1 MSTGNGDGYVGQALK
16 RREDPRFITGRG
28 TYVEDITRPGVL
40 HAAIV
45 RSPEAH
51 ARITSIDTSAAADR
65 PGIVGVFTGDD
76 LALESPLPMA
86 WVPPGVEVNAPEH
99 WPLARGKVAYVGQ
112 AVAVVVGDDKYAVV
126 DAAEDVIVDYDPLP
140 VVVDME
146 KALEDGAALVH
157 EELGTNKTHEWSLGG
172 GDVDKGF
179 ADADVV
185 IERRIVNHRTAGAP
199 IEPRAAMAEWHAD
212 RVTLWTT
219 TQIPHILRLQLA
231 VMLGIAED
239 RIRVVAPDV
248 GGGFGTKLNVYGEE
262 ALLVWLTRKLNRP
275 VKWTETRSEHMA
287 TTIHGR
293 DQIEYVKL
301 GAKSDG
307 TLTAI
312 HTRLLQDCGAY
323 FQLLTPYI
331 PCFTAFVMSGCYA
344 IPNVKTD
351 ITGVFTNKFATD
363 ATRGAG
369 RPEAT
374 HLIEVMM
381 DQLAAELDMDR
392 LELRRKN
399 FIPKEDFPAEVAL
412 GVVYDSGDYHGT
424 LDKLLGHVNLDE
436 FRREQA
442 ELRERG
448 VYRGIGFSTYV
459 EICGLA
465 PSRAVGPQTLG
476 LQAAFYESAVV
487 RVHPSGAVTVFSGAS
502 PHGQG
507 LDTSMAQIAAD
518 RLGVSPEQVEV
529 VHGDTGTGPWGWGT
543 YGSRSLSVGGEAVAR
558 AAEKV
563 QDKAKRICAAMLE
576 AAPEDI
582 ELSGG
587 RFQVRGSP
595 DKSMSMADIA
605 GAAYIPPQ
613 ELPTDIEPGLEEVSF
628 YDPENF
634 VWPFGAHACIVEVDA
649 ETGKV
654 DVIRYVAV
662 DDCGRPINPK
672 LIDGQVHGGVAHG
685 LAQALFEQVVY
696 DDEGQLVTGSF
707 VDYALPTS
715 SDLPSFETDRQ
726 ETPSPVNSLGVKGV
740 GEAGTIASSPTVV
753 NAVVDALRP
762 LGVDF
767 INMPLTPMRVWQAI
781 HGDGPRPT
789 EQGREL
795 DEHGGGA
802 AGSGPTTPG
811 EGGAQ

>member
-1 MSTGNGDGYVGQALK
+1 MSIGNGGGYVGQALK

-28 TYVEDITRPGVL
+28 TYVEDITRPGTL

-51 ARITSIDTSAAADR
+51 ARIVSIDTSAAAER
-65 PGIVGVFTGDD
+65 PGILGVYTGDD
-76 LALESPLPMA
+76 LDLEGPLPMA

-99 WPLARGKVAYVGQ
+99 WPLARGKVCHVGQ

-126 DAAEDVIVDYDPLP
+126 DAAEDVIVEYDPLP

-146 KALEDGAALVH
+146 KALEDGAPLVH
-157 EELGTNKTHEWSLGG
+157 DDLGTNKTHEWSLAG
-172 GDVDKGF
+172 GDVDQGF
-179 ADADVV
+179 AEAEVV

-199 IEPRAAMAEWHAD
+199 IEPRAALAEWHGD

-239 RIRVVAPDV
+239 RLRVIAPDV

-301 GAKSDG
+301 GAKRDG

-312 HTRLLQDCGAY
+312 HARVLQDCGAY

-374 HLIEVMM
+374 HLIEVVM

-399 FIPKEDFPAEVAL
+399 FIKKEDFPAEVAL
-412 GVVYDSGDYHGT
+412 GVVYDSGDYEGT
-424 LDKLLGHVNLDE
+424 LDKLLGHVNVEE
-436 FRREQA
+436 FRREQG

-448 VYRGIGFSTYV
+448 IYRGIGFSTYV

-487 RVHPSGAVTVFSGAS
+487 RVHPSGAITVFSGAS

-507 LDTSMAQIAAD
+507 LDTSMAQIVAD
-518 RLGVSPEQVEV
+518 KLGVSPDQIEV
-529 VHGDTGTGPWGWGT
+529 VHGDTGSGPWGWGT

-558 AAEKV
+558 AADKV

-582 ELSGG
+582 ELSGE

-595 DKSMSMADIA
+595 DKAMTLAEVA

-613 ELPTDIEPGLEEVSF
+613 ELPTDIEPGLEETSF

-662 DDCGRPINPK
+662 DDCGRAINPK
-672 LIDGQVHGGVAHG
+672 LIEGQVHGGVAHG

-762 LGVDF
+762 MGVDF
-767 INMPLTPMRVWQAI
+767 INMPLTPMRVWQAM
-781 HGDGPRPT
+781 HGDGPART
-789 EQGREL
+789 EQGRAL
-795 DEHGGGA
+795 DQHGGGA
-802 AGSGPTTPG
+802 AGSGPTSPE
-811 EGGAQ
+811 EGGAP

>member
-1 MSTGNGDGYVGQALK
+1 MSIGNGDGYVGQALK

-28 TYVEDITRPGVL
+28 TFVEDVIRPGTL

-51 ARITSIDTSAAADR
+51 ARISSIDTSAAAGR
-65 PGIVGVFTGDD
+65 PGILGVYTGDD
-76 LALESPLPMA
+76 LDLEGPLPMA
-86 WVPPGVEVNAPEH
+86 WVPPGVEVKAAEH
-99 WPLARGKVAYVGQ
+99 WPLARGKVGYVGQ

-126 DAAEDVIVDYDPLP
+126 DAAEDVVVEYDPLP

-146 KALEDGAALVH
+146 KALEEGAPLVH
-157 EELGTNKTHEWSLGG
+157 EELGTNKTHEWTLAG
-172 GDVDKGF
+172 GDVEQGF
-179 ADADVV
+179 AEADVV

-199 IEPRAAMAEWHAD
+199 IEPRAALAEWHAD

-239 RIRVVAPDV
+239 RIRVIAPDV

-287 TTIHGR
+287 STIHGR
-293 DQIEYVKL
+293 DQIDYVKL
-301 GAKSDG
+301 GAKRDG

-312 HTRLLQDCGAY
+312 HARVLQDCGAY

-331 PCFTAFVMSGCYA
+331 PCFTAFVMSGCYR

-412 GVVYDSGDYHGT
+412 GVIYDSGDYEGT
-424 LDKLLGHVNLDE
+424 LDKLLGHVDLEE

-448 VYRGIGFSTYV
+448 IYRGIGFSTYV

-507 LDTSMAQIAAD
+507 LDTTMAQIVAD
-518 RLGVSPEQVEV
+518 KLGVTPEQVEV
-529 VHGDTGTGPWGWGT
+529 VHGDTSTGPWGWGT

-558 AAEKV
+558 AADKV
-563 QDKAKRICAAMLE
+563 HDKAKRICAAMLE

-582 ELSGG
+582 ELSGDS
-587 RFQVRGSP
+587 FQVRGSP
-595 DKSMSMADIA
+595 DKSMTMAEIA

-654 DVIRYVAV
+654 DVLRYVAV
-662 DDCGRPINPK
+662 DDCGRAINPK
-672 LIDGQVHGGVAHG
+672 LIEGQVHGGVAHG
-685 LAQALFEQVVY
+685 LAQALFEQLVY
-696 DDEGQLVTGSF
+696 DEEGQLVTGSF

-740 GEAGTIASSPTVV
+740 GEAGTIASTPTVV

-767 INMPLTPMRVWQAI
+767 INMPLTPMRVWQAM
-781 HGDGPRPT
+781 HGDGPART
-789 EQGREL
+789 EQGR
-795 DEHGGGA
+795 DVGEHGTGA
-802 AGSGPTTPG
+802 AGSGPASPE
-811 EGGAQ
+811 EGGAR